1 MPSIVVAMVTVYVSS
16 SSLLS
21 YGENVTLSSLTLA
34 DPWIIRPKEIAHDRL
49 LSCGRYIER
58 NPVEAGLVIEPWAY
72 PWSSCRAYTLGEPN
86 RLLATNPWYDQL
98 AMRAARRRQL
108 WREFLLGE
116 DPKEEVVLRQDW
128 ATGGERF

>member
-1 MPSIVVAMVTVYVSS
+1 MVTVYEAMG
-16 SSLLS
+16 
-21 YGENVTLSSLTLA
+21 Y
-34 DPWIIRPKEIAHDRL
+34 L

-58 NPVEAGLVIEPWAY
+58 NPVEAGLVVEPWAY
-72 PWSSCRAYTLGEPN
+72 PWSSCQAYTLGEPN

-98 AMRAARRRQL
+98 AVRSNRRRQL

-128 ATGGERF
+128 ATGGERFRADAAQARSRAVPRGRGRRRKQ